1 MSAYAYDE
9 YPVPPIDPPVG
20 PPTDPAPVDPEPP
33 AEDPPA
39 PVDPTT
45 PPVDPEP
52 PIDEPPPVDPT
63 TPPVDPQ
70 PPVDEQPPVVDPPPF
85 DPPGIDLPIE
95 LGARL
100 VPDRATFETLA
111 RSDDVPGQLGAE
123 EMKILVIGVDTD
135 APALYFL
142 NSKAFQYHYDFATR
156 ALGIDMELGAF
167 NAVTYFRDD
176 RSNLAGTIIAN
187 DRFESGGEQGLYAL
201 EFWPT
206 DPVRTKH
213 VALAYELVTQAMPF
227 AARQIAY
234 HPAGDTQEAL
244 FAQDEG
250 ALRKAGVR
258 TILTSELFANVTYV
272 ALNLGEGYGVLSA
285 IDPAASRPPTIRDV
299 ALFTSLPNDLG
310 HVAGVISA
318 TPQTP
323 LSHINLKAK
332 QNDTPNAY
340 VRGAATDP
348 RITPLVG
355 KVVRYA
361 VTPDDFELHE
371 ATPEQVE
378 AWLARIRPAQS
389 QSPPRD
395 LTASEIRDLDE
406 LGHGDALR
414 VGAKAANVA
423 ELRKMLPAGTVPDG
437 YAIPF
442 SFYDAFMTA
451 GGFYDA
457 ARAIIADPEL
467 ATDAGKRD
475 AALDKLRKQ
484 IKKAELPADL
494 ARKIGELQ
502 AKFPA
507 GLGIRCRSSTNNE
520 DLVGFN
526 GAGLY
531 DSFTHRPDEGDLAKT
546 VKQVWA
552 SLWNLRAFDER
563 EFHRID
569 HLSAA
574 MGVLCHPNFDDEVAN
589 GVAVT
594 KNPFDPNWVGFY
606 VNVQVGESLVT
617 NPDPDATPDEL
628 LVSAIGPNGEYETQY
643 IRRSTLTAGDESV
656 MTDEQIGRLTG
667 AMEIIQRRFK
677 VIYKAR
683 RNPAFAMD
691 IEFKIDVAGEL
702 VVKQARPWVD

>member
-1 MSAYAYDE
+1 MPTE
-9 YPVPPIDPPVG
+9 YPNTVYGETPAPPIDPQ
-20 PPTDPAPVDPEPP
+20 
-33 AEDPPA
+33 
-39 PVDPTT
+39 

-52 PIDEPPPVDPT
+52 VDPDPPVEDPPPPVDPT
-63 TPPVDPQ
+63 TPPVAPP
-70 PPVDEQPPVVDPPPF
+70 PPVDKQPPF
-85 DPPGIDLPIE
+85 DPPGRDLPIAQ
-95 LGARL
+95 GARR
-100 VPDRATFETLA
+100 VPDRATFETLS

-123 EMKILVIGVDTD
+123 EMKILIVGVDTP
-135 APALYFL
+135 APELYFL
-142 NSKAFQYHYDFATR
+142 NSKQFDYHYDFATQV
-156 ALGIDMELGAF
+156 LEIDMELGAF

-187 DRFESGGEQGLYAL
+187 DHFESGAEHGLYAL

-206 DPVRTKH
+206 DPVRARH
-213 VALAYELVTQAMPF
+213 VKLAFDLVSAAMPF
-227 AARQIAY
+227 ARGKIAY

-244 FAQDEG
+244 YARDKD
-250 ALRKAGVR
+250 ALRDAGVR
-258 TILTSELFANVTYV
+258 TILTAELFANVTYV
-272 ALNLGEGYGVLSA
+272 ALNLGEGFGVLSA
-285 IDPAASRPPTIRDV
+285 IDPAASRPPSIRDV
-299 ALFTSLPNDLG
+299 ALFETLPNDLG

-340 VRGAATDP
+340 VRDVANDP
-348 RITPLVG
+348 RVAALLG

-361 VTPDDFELHE
+361 VTPDDFVLEA

-378 AWLARIRPAQS
+378 AWLEKIRPAQP

-395 LTASEIRDLDE
+395 LNATEIKDLDE
-406 LGHGDALR
+406 LAHADVDR

-442 SFYDAFMTA
+442 ALYDTFMAA
-451 GGFYDA
+451 GGFYERA
-457 ARAIIADPEL
+457 QAIISDPEL
-467 ATDAGKRD
+467 ANDAAKRD
-475 AALDKLRKQ
+475 EALAALRKQ
-484 IKKAELPADL
+484 IKKADPPAGV
-494 ARKIGELQ
+494 ARKLAELQ
-502 AKFPA
+502 AKFEP
-507 GLGIRCRSSTNNE
+507 GRGIRCRSSTNNE
-520 DLVGFN
+520 DLEGFN

-531 DSFTHRPDEGDLAKT
+531 DSFTHRPDEGDLVKT

-594 KNPFDPNWVGFY
+594 KNPFDPNWDGFY

-617 NPDPDATPDEL
+617 NPDPNATPDEL
-628 LVSAIGPNGEYETQY
+628 LVSAIGPNGEYETQV
-643 IRRSTLTAGDESV
+643 IRRSTLTKDGARVLTPG
-656 MTDEQIGRLTG
+656 QITELTA
-667 AMEIIQRRFK
+667 AMETIQRRFK
-677 VIYKAR
+677 IVYGAQR
-683 RNPAFAMD
+683 DPAFAMD
-691 IEFKIDVAGEL
+691 IEFKIDLADKL

>member
-1 MSAYAYDE
+1 MPSYSSPSASK
-9 YPVPPIDPPVG
+9 YPGPTDPPVY
-20 PPTDPAPVDPEPP
+20 PE
-33 AEDPPA
+33 
-39 PVDPTT
+39 
-45 PPVDPEP
+45 
-52 PIDEPPPVDPT
+52 PPVDPT
-63 TPPVDPQ
+63 
-70 PPVDEQPPVVDPPPF
+70 
-85 DPPGIDLPIE
+85 PPGRTLPID

-100 VPDRATFETLA
+100 VPDRATFESLA

-123 EMKILVIGVDTD
+123 EMKILIIAVDTD
-135 APALYFL
+135 APELYFI
-142 NSKAFQYHYDFATR
+142 NSKTFQYHYDFATQ
-156 ALGIDMELGAF
+156 ALEIDMDVREF
-167 NAVTYFRDD
+167 NRITYFRDD

-206 DPVRTKH
+206 DPVSAKH
-213 VALAYELVTQAMPF
+213 VALAYDLVTRAMPF

-244 FAQDEG
+244 FARDDS
-250 ALRKAGVR
+250 ALREAGVR

-285 IDPAASRPPTIRDV
+285 IDPAAARPPGIRDV
-299 ALFTSLPNDLG
+299 ALFTTLPNDLG

-348 RITPLVG
+348 RIAALLG

-361 VTPDDFELHE
+361 VTPDDFELEE

-378 AWLARIRPAQS
+378 AWLARIRPS
-389 QSPPRD
+389 QPQTPPRD
-395 LTASEIRDLDE
+395 LSATEVQDLDE
-406 LGHGDALR
+406 LGHGDTER

-442 SFYDAFMTA
+442 ALYDAFMTA
-451 GGFYDA
+451 GGFYDR
-457 ARAIIADPEL
+457 ARAIIADPAL
-467 ATDAGKRD
+467 AGDATKRD
-475 AALDKLRKQ
+475 EALAALRKQ
-484 IKKAELPADL
+484 IKKADVPAEI
-494 ARKIGELQ
+494 ARKITELQ

-520 DLVGFN
+520 DLEGFN

-574 MGVLCHPNFDDEVAN
+574 MGVLCHPNFDDEIAN

-594 KNPFDPNWVGFY
+594 KNPFDPNWPGFY

-617 NPDPDATPDEL
+617 NPDPNATPDEL
-628 LVSAIGPNGEYETQY
+628 LISAIGEHDEYETQY
-643 IRRSTLTAGDESV
+643 IRRSTLTADGKAV
-656 MTDEQIGRLTG
+656 MTAEQISRLTA

-677 VIYKAR
+677 AIYGAR

-691 IEFKIDVAGEL
+691 IEFKIDVGGKL

>member
-1 MSAYAYDE
+1 MPR
-9 YPVPPIDPPVG
+9 YPSTPYGEQPAPPIDPPVD
-20 PPTDPAPVDPEPP
+20 PLPTDPDPPVDEP
-33 AEDPPA
+33 DP

-52 PIDEPPPVDPT
+52 PV
-63 TPPVDPQ
+63 V
-70 PPVDEQPPVVDPPPF
+70 EQPPF
-85 DPPGIDLPIE
+85 DPPGRDLPIE
-95 LGARL
+95 LGARF
-100 VPDRATFETLA
+100 VPDRATFEILSRA
-111 RSDDVPGQLGAE
+111 DDVPGQLGAE
-123 EMKILVIGVDTD
+123 EMKILIIGVDTD
-135 APALYFL
+135 APELYFL
-142 NSKAFQYHYDFATR
+142 NTKEFQFHYDFATR
-156 ALGIDMELGAF
+156 ALEIGMELGEF
-167 NAVTYFRDD
+167 NSVTYFRDD

-187 DRFESGGEQGLYAL
+187 DRFESGGTQGLYAL

-206 DPVRTKH
+206 DPVSAKH
-213 VALAYELVTQAMPF
+213 VALAYDLVTTAMPL
-227 AARQIAY
+227 AADQIAY

-244 FAQDEG
+244 FARDEG
-250 ALRKAGVR
+250 ALRDAGVR

-272 ALNLGEGYGVLSA
+272 ALNLGQGFGVLSA
-285 IDPAASRPPTIRDV
+285 IDPATSRPPTIRDV
-299 ALFTSLPNDLG
+299 ALFTTLPNDLG

-340 VRGAATDP
+340 VRDALSEP
-348 RITPLVG
+348 RVVALLG

-361 VTPDDFELHE
+361 VTPDDFELEE

-378 AWLARIRPAQS
+378 AWLAEIRPTEPQT
-389 QSPPRD
+389 PPRD
-395 LTASEIRDLDE
+395 LSLTEIKDLDE
-406 LGHGDALR
+406 LRHGDVER

-423 ELRKMLPAGTVPDG
+423 ELRRMLPAGTVPDG

-442 SFYDAFMTA
+442 ALYDAFMTA
-451 GGFYDA
+451 GGFYDR

-467 ATDAGKRD
+467 ANDSAKRD
-475 AALDKLRKQ
+475 EALDALRKQ
-484 IKKAELPADL
+484 IKKAAVPAEI
-494 ARKIGELQ
+494 AQQITELQ

-520 DLVGFN
+520 DLEGFN

-531 DSFTHRPDEGDLAKT
+531 DSFTHRADEGDLAKT

-569 HLSAA
+569 HLNAA

-594 KNPFDPNWVGFY
+594 KNPFDPNWPGFY
-606 VNVQVGESLVT
+606 INVQVGESLVT
-617 NPDPDATPDEL
+617 NPDPNATPDEL
-628 LVSAIGPNGEYETQY
+628 LVSAIGPNEEYETQY
-643 IRRSTLTAGDESV
+643 IRRSTLTTDGESV
-656 MTDEQIGRLTG
+656 MTDEQIARLTT
-667 AMEIIQRRFK
+667 AMETIQRRFK
-677 VIYKAR
+677 IVYNAQ

-691 IEFKIDVAGEL
+691 IEFKIDVGGKL

>member
-1 MSAYAYDE
+1 MLDATQRATTAAYSRRMPRYPTAPTDE
-9 YPVPPIDPPVG
+9 QPPPVDPPV
-20 PPTDPAPVDPEPP
+20 DPEPVDPDPVDPEPP
-33 AEDPPA
+33 VEDP
-39 PVDPTT
+39 
-45 PPVDPEP
+45 
-52 PIDEPPPVDPT
+52 IPPVDPT
-63 TPPVDPQ
+63 TPPVDPP
-70 PPVDEQPPVVDPPPF
+70 PPVDEQPPF
-85 DPPGIDLPIE
+85 DPPGRDLPIA

-100 VPDRATFETLA
+100 VPDRATFETLS

-123 EMKILVIGVDTD
+123 EMKILIIGVDTD
-135 APALYFL
+135 APELYFV
-142 NSKAFQYHYDFATR
+142 NSKEFDYHYDFATQ
-156 ALGIDMELGAF
+156 ALDIDMELGAF

-187 DRFESGGEQGLYAL
+187 DHFLSGSEQGLYAL

-206 DPVRTKH
+206 DPVRAKH
-213 VALAYELVTQAMPF
+213 VSLAYDLVTQAMPF
-227 AARQIAY
+227 ARGKLAY

-244 FAQDEG
+244 FAQDEA
-250 ALRKAGVR
+250 ALREAGVR
-258 TILTSELFANVTYV
+258 TILTSELFKNVTYV

-340 VRGAATDP
+340 VRDAANDP
-348 RITPLVG
+348 RIKALIG
-355 KVVRYA
+355 QVVRYV
-361 VTPDDFELHE
+361 VTPDDLQIDA

-378 AWLARIRPAQS
+378 AWLESIRPAQP

-395 LTASEIRDLDE
+395 LTATEIKDLDE
-406 LGHGDALR
+406 LGHGDIER

-442 SFYDAFMTA
+442 ALYDAFMTA
-451 GGFYDA
+451 GGFYDR

-467 ATDAGKRD
+467 AADATKRD
-475 AALDKLRKQ
+475 KALDTLRKQ
-484 IKKAELPADL
+484 IKKADIPA
-494 ARKIGELQ
+494 AVAAKITDLQ
-502 AKFPA
+502 AKFEA
-507 GLGIRCRSSTNNE
+507 GRGIRCRSSTNNE
-520 DLVGFN
+520 DLEGFN

-531 DSFTHRPDEGDLAKT
+531 DSFTHRADEGDLAKT

-569 HLSAA
+569 HLTAA
-574 MGVLCHPNFDDEVAN
+574 MGVLCHPNFDDEIAN

-594 KNPFDPNWVGFY
+594 KNPFDPNWEGFY

-617 NPDPDATPDEL
+617 NPDPNATPDEL
-628 LVSAIGPNGEYETQY
+628 LISAIGPNGEYETQY
-643 IRRSTLTAGDESV
+643 IRRSTLAKEGEHV
-656 MTDEQIGRLTG
+656 MTPDQITRLTR
-667 AMEIIQRRFK
+667 AMETIQRRFK
-677 VIYKAR
+677 VIYGAQA
-683 RNPAFAMD
+683 NPAFAMD
-691 IEFKIDVAGEL
+691 IEFKIDTGGKL

>member
-1 MSAYAYDE
+1 MPSHPSPPAGE
-9 YPVPPIDPPVG
+9 YPAPIDPS
-20 PPTDPAPVDPEPP
+20 VDPE
-33 AEDPPA
+33 
-39 PVDPTT
+39 
-45 PPVDPEP
+45 
-52 PIDEPPPVDPT
+52 
-63 TPPVDPQ
+63 PPVDPQ
-70 PPVDEQPPVVDPPPF
+70 PPF
-85 DPPGIDLPIE
+85 DPPGRTLPID

-123 EMKILVIGVDTD
+123 EMKILIIGVDTD
-135 APALYFL
+135 APELYFI
-142 NSKAFQYHYDFATR
+142 NSKTFQYHYAFATQ
-156 ALGIDMELGAF
+156 ALEIDVELPDF
-167 NAVTYFRDD
+167 NRVTYFRDD

-206 DPVRTKH
+206 DPVSARH
-213 VALAYELVTQAMPF
+213 VALAYDLVTRAMPF

-244 FAQDEG
+244 FVRDEA
-250 ALRKAGVR
+250 ALREAGVR
-258 TILTSELFANVTYV
+258 AILTSELFANVTYV
-272 ALNLGEGYGVLSA
+272 ALNLGEGFGVLSA
-285 IDPAASRPPTIRDV
+285 IDPAAARPPTIRDV
-299 ALFTSLPNDLG
+299 ALFTTLPNDLG

-348 RITPLVG
+348 RIAALLG

-361 VTPDDFELHE
+361 VTPDDFELEE

-378 AWLARIRPAQS
+378 AWLARIRPS
-389 QSPPRD
+389 QPQTPPRD
-395 LTASEIRDLDE
+395 LSATEIEDLDE
-406 LGHGDALR
+406 LGHGDTER

-442 SFYDAFMTA
+442 ALYDAFMTA
-451 GGFYDA
+451 GGFYD
-457 ARAIIADPEL
+457 RASEIIANPEL
-467 ATDAGKRD
+467 AGDAAKRD
-475 AALDKLRKQ
+475 EALAALRKQ
-484 IKKAELPADL
+484 IKKAEVPAEI
-494 ARKIGELQ
+494 ARKIAELQ

-520 DLVGFN
+520 DLEGFN

-531 DSFTHRPDEGDLAKT
+531 DSFTHRADEGDLAKT

-569 HLSAA
+569 HLAAA
-574 MGVLCHPNFDDEVAN
+574 MGVLCHPNFDDEIAN

-594 KNPFDPNWVGFY
+594 KNPFDPAWRGFY

-617 NPDPDATPDEL
+617 NPDPNATPDEL
-628 LVSAIGPNGEYETQY
+628 LVSAIGEHFEYETQY
-643 IRRSTLTAGDESV
+643 IRRSTLTTDGKAV
-656 MTDEQIGRLTG
+656 MTAEQISRLTA

-677 VIYKAR
+677 VIYGAQ

-691 IEFKIDVAGEL
+691 IEFKIDVAGKL

>member
-1 MSAYAYDE
+1 MSRYETTCEQPA
-9 YPVPPIDPPVG
+9 PPIDPPV
-20 PPTDPAPVDPEPP
+20 EPP
-33 AEDPPA
+33 PADPDPPVEDPPPA
-39 PVDPTT
+39 VDPTT
-45 PPVDPEP
+45 PPVDPP
-52 PIDEPPPVDPT
+52 
-63 TPPVDPQ
+63 
-70 PPVDEQPPVVDPPPF
+70 PPVDEQPP
-85 DPPGIDLPIE
+85 GRDLPIT
-95 LGARL
+95 LGARR

-111 RSDDVPGQLGAE
+111 RADDVPGQLGAQE
-123 EMKILVIGVDTD
+123 VKILIVGVDTE
-135 APALYFL
+135 APELYFL
-142 NSKAFQYHYDFATR
+142 NTKAFAFHFDFVTQ
-156 ALGIDMELGAF
+156 ALELEISLGEF
-167 NAVTYFRDD
+167 NSVTYFRDD

-187 DRFESGGEQGLYAL
+187 DHFDTGGEHGLYAL

-206 DPVRTKH
+206 DPVRAKH
-213 VALAYELVTQAMPF
+213 VALAYDLVTAAMPF
-227 AARQIAY
+227 AAGNVAY

-250 ALRKAGVR
+250 ALREAGVR

-299 ALFTSLPNDLG
+299 ALFTTLPNDLG

-323 LSHINLKAK
+323 LSHVNLKAK

-340 VRGAATDP
+340 LRGAASDG
-348 RITPLVG
+348 RIAALLG

-361 VTPDDFELHE
+361 VTPEDLELAE

-378 AWLARIRPAQS
+378 AWLARVRPAQG
-389 QSPPRD
+389 QTPPRD
-395 LTASEIRDLDE
+395 LTATEIRDLDE
-406 LGHGDALR
+406 LGHGDAQR

-423 ELRKMLPAGTVPDG
+423 ELRKMLPAGMVPDG

-442 SFYDAFMTA
+442 ALYDAFMTA
-451 GGFYDA
+451 GGFYER
-457 ARAIIADPEL
+457 ARAIIADPEI
-467 ATDAGKRD
+467 ASDASKRD
-475 AALDKLRKQ
+475 EALAALRKQ
-484 IKKAELPADL
+484 IKKADVPAEI
-494 ARKIGELQ
+494 ARTIAALQ
-502 AKFPA
+502 GKFPE
-507 GLGIRCRSSTNNE
+507 GMGIRCRSSTNNE
-520 DLVGFN
+520 DLEGFN

-574 MGVLCHPNFDDEVAN
+574 MGVLVHPNFDDEVAN

-594 KNPFDPNWVGFY
+594 KNPFDPDWPGFY

-617 NPDPDATPDEL
+617 NPDPTATPDEL
-628 LVSAIGPNGEYETQY
+628 LVSAIGPNGEYETQV
-643 IRRSTLTAGDESV
+643 IRRSTLTKDGARV
-656 MTDEQIGRLTG
+656 MTPAQLDLLTR
-667 AMEIIQRRFK
+667 AMETIQRRFK
-677 VIYKAR
+677 ALYGAR

-691 IEFKIDVAGEL
+691 IEFKVDAAGKL